1 MRASSFR
8 TLLMPYAAS
17 GKRHDWPLPKTKLK
31 TGDYIIV
38 AVVLLCAALLSF
50 GFAGKSTPRELTLSI
65 GGETAA
71 RYVLPL
77 RAEYPLDT
85 LPYPCTLRIDGYS
98 VSVRDTTCPGH
109 DCEHSG
115 TISQSGG
122 KYRLSAE
129 PAHTDARRRYAGR
142 RRGDAMKAKKSG
154 TLRAADGAFAA
165 ALLRRVFAAFPACS
179 RPRPEAGA
187 SQSCHIGGALSAGA
201 PLSGVCIVHALFP
214 WRILCE
220 RPGVVLVFPLRRGAI
235 SGRYVGAENSLPP
248 TVSIWGV
255 SVAGAAAHNLGQVCA
270 AAAVMRTGHIFAYLP
285 VLLVASLVTGA
296 VIAAAALPV
305 LSVLRKWRMK

>member
-1 MRASSFR
+1 M
-8 TLLMPYAAS
+8 TGPCQ
-17 GKRHDWPLPKTKLK
+17 KTKLK

-115 TISQSGG
+115 TISQSGESIVCLPN
-122 KYRLSAE
+122 RLIL
-129 PAHTDARRRYAGR
+129 TLVG
-142 RRGDAMKAKKSG
+142 G
-154 TLRAADGAFAA
+154 T
-165 ALLRRVFAAFPACS
+165 
-179 RPRPEAGA
+179 
-187 SQSCHIGGALSAGA
+187 
-201 PLSGVCIVHALFP
+201 
-214 WRILCE
+214 
-220 RPGVVLVFPLRRGAI
+220 PGVD
-235 SGRYVGAENSLPP
+235 
-248 TVSIWGV
+248 
-255 SVAGAAAHNLGQVCA
+255 
-270 AAAVMRTGHIFAYLP
+270 AVTQ
-285 VLLVASLVTGA
+285 
-296 VIAAAALPV
+296 
-305 LSVLRKWRMK
+305 